1 MSRVGKQPIQVP
13 GAVKVDI
20 REGRISVKGP
30 KGEAARELP
39 AGLSADLAN
48 GVLTVKRADESAR
61 TRAMHGT
68 YRTLVQ
74 NMIAGVQAPY
84 LRELEI
90 QGVGFKA
97 SLAGRVL
104 TLNLG
109 YSHEIKFPVPAG
121 IEVKVT
127 DNTQLAVSGVDKQ
140 LVGEVAAQ
148 IRSYYKA
155 EPYKGKGV
163 RYKGENVRR
172 KVGKAVS

>member
-1 MSRVGKQPIQVP
+1 MSRVGKQPIPVP
-13 GAVKVDI
+13 GAVKIDV
-20 REGRISVKGP
+20 REGRIHVKGP
-30 KGEAARELP
+30 KGDA
-39 AGLSADLAN
+39 S
-48 GVLTVKRADESAR
+48 GVLPGVLSVQVKDGTLSVTR
-61 TRAMHGT
+61 TEETSVSKSLHGT
-68 YRTLVQ
+68 WRTLIQ
-74 NMIAGVQAPY
+74 NMITGVQTPY
-84 LRELEI
+84 VKDLEI

-97 SLAGRVL
+97 ALAGKLL

-109 YSHEIKFPVPAG
+109 YSHDIKFPVPAG
-121 IEVKVT
+121 IDLKVT
-127 DNTQLAVSGVDKQ
+127 DGTQINISGVDKQ

>member
-13 GAVKVDI
+13 GAVKIDI
-20 REGRISVKGP
+20 REGLISVKGP

-74 NMIAGVQAPY
+74 NMIAGVQTPY

-127 DNTQLAVSGVDKQ
+127 ENTQLAVSGVDKQ

>member
-1 MSRVGKQPIQVP
+1 MSRVGKQPIAVP
-13 GAVKVDI
+13 GAVKIDV
-20 REGRISVKGP
+20 REGRIHVKGP
-30 KGEAARELP
+30 KGEASGNVPEVMTVELKD
-39 AGLSADLAN
+39 GTLS
-48 GVLTVKRADESAR
+48 V
-61 TRAMHGT
+61 TRKEETSVSKSLHGT
-68 YRTLVQ
+68 WRTLIQ
-74 NMIAGVQAPY
+74 NMISGVQTPY
-84 LRELEI
+84 VKDLEI

-97 SLAGRVL
+97 TLAGRLL

-109 YSHEIKFPVPAG
+109 YSHDIKFPVPTG
-121 IEVKVT
+121 IDLKVT
-127 DNTQLAVSGVDKQ
+127 DGTQINISGVDKQ